1 MRRFDLRSL
10 RFGDASE
17 VWRGLPV
24 EVEPFRIGGQ
34 DYRVDGD
41 AVQLRLTLSRVDQ
54 QWTVAASL
62 KTVVHGP
69 CFRCLE
75 DAVLGVE
82 ASAEEYVRSG
92 ESAGVEEG
100 DEGYVSGYI
109 LQADALVRDMI
120 AAALPATILCRED
133 CRGLCPVCGEN
144 LNAAVDHR
152 HEAADG

>member
-41 AVQLRLTLSRVDQ
+41 AVQLQLTLSRVDQ
-54 QWTVAASL
+54 QWTAAASL

-92 ESAGVEEG
+92 ESAGVEDG